1 MRTNIQFAGF
11 DRQLKTI
18 AFTSS
23 VAKEG
28 KSTTIVNTA
37 LAMAQAQNKVLLVD
51 ADLRRPVISRWF
63 GIESLPGLTEII
75 LGSYQWHDT
84 LRTITDIMLG
94 DMDVDEVMQT
104 PGLDNLHIIPC
115 GHIPPNPAELINSE
129 SLTHFFEDIKEEYN
143 VVLIDLPPIL
153 NAAETAVVSAKADAV
168 IMVYKAGSTARGA
181 LRRAK
186 DQLEHV
192 RANITGI
199 VLNELNADV
208 SPDYT
213 DIDYHRYY
221 GSKEEKSVEKSN
233 PVWVSVASYFR
244 KICRRTKNQRKSEGE
259 RQEDLMAE
267 IVES

>member
-11 DRQLKTI
+11 DKQLRII

-63 GIESLPGLTEII
+63 GIEPLPGLTEII
-75 LGSYQWHDT
+75 LGSYRWQDT
-84 LRTITDIMLG
+84 VRTITDIMLG
-94 DMDVDEVMQT
+94 DMDVDDVMQT

-129 SLTHFFEDIKEEYN
+129 SLTHFFEDIREEYN
-143 VVLIDLPPIL
+143 LVLIDLPPIL

-168 IMVYKAGSTARGA
+168 IMIYKAGRTARGA

-199 VLNELNADV
+199 VLNELNAEV

-213 DIDYHRYY
+213 DIDYYRYY
-221 GSKEEKSVEKSN
+221 GHEEEGSVEERK
-233 PVWVSVASYFR
+233 PVWVSVSAFFR
-244 KICRRTKNQRKSEGE
+244 KVCHCTKDQQKIEDE
-259 RQEDLMAE
+259 RQEDLITE
-267 IVES
+267 TVES

>member
-1 MRTNIQFAGF
+1 MRTNIQFAGL
-11 DRQLKTI
+11 DKQLKTI

-28 KSTTIVNTA
+28 KSTTIVNA
-37 LAMAQAQNKVLLVD
+37 GLAMAQAQNKVLLVD

-63 GIESLPGLTEII
+63 GIEPLPGLTDII
-75 LGSYQWHDT
+75 LGSYRWHDT

-129 SLTHFFEDIKEEYN
+129 SLAHFFEDVKEEYN

-153 NAAETAVVSAKADAV
+153 NAAETAVVSAKVDAV

-199 VLNELNADV
+199 VLNELNAEV

-221 GSKEEKSVEKSN
+221 RYEEEGIVEKKT
-233 PVWVSVASYFR
+233 PVWVSVSTFFK
-244 KICRRTKNQRKSEGE
+244 KISLHTKDQKTREAE

-267 IVES
+267 MIE